1 MRKNWPASAW
11 NRWFGAE
18 PLAPD
23 AAFQDASEPYP
34 GHWRAAFAV
43 HDIQHAR
50 INALPHLDNYQGRAI
65 TN

>member
-34 GHWRAAFAV
+34 GH
-43 HDIQHAR
+43 
-50 INALPHLDNYQGRAI
+50 
-65 TN
+65 